1 MNIIEKTKGHF
12 LTREFFLFLLVGC
25 INTFNGT
32 FIAWLCGLV
41 SPYTNL
47 NFNIGYLTG
56 NTIAYWLNSRF
67 IFHAPLSLTRFVKF
81 FISYIPNYIIQNII
95 VLIFYN
101 MLGCPPVVSYIL
113 AAVLGVPVTFL
124 MVKIFAFGR

>member
-25 INTFNGT
+25 LNTFNGT
-32 FIAWLCGLV
+32 FIAWLFGLV
-41 SPYTNL
+41 SPYNNI
-47 NFNIGYLTG
+47 NFNIGYLAG
-56 NTIAYWLNSRF
+56 NIIAYWMNSRF
-67 IFHAPLSLTRFVKF
+67 IFHAGLSPARFVKF
-81 FISYIPNYIIQNII
+81 FASYIPNYIIQNII
-95 VLIFYN
+95 VLVFYN
-101 MLGCPPVVSYIL
+101 MLAFPPVASYLL

>member
-1 MNIIEKTKGHF
+1 MNIIKKTKGHF
-12 LTREFFLFLLVGC
+12 LTREFFLFLIVGC

-41 SPYTNL
+41 SPYNNI
-47 NFNIGYLTG
+47 NFNIGYLAG
-56 NTIAYWLNSRF
+56 NIVAYWMNSRF
-67 IFHAPLSLTRFVKF
+67 IFHADLSPARFVKF
-81 FISYIPNYIIQNII
+81 FASYIPNYIIQNII
-95 VLIFYN
+95 VLLFYN
-101 MLGCPPVVSYIL
+101 MLDFPPVASYML